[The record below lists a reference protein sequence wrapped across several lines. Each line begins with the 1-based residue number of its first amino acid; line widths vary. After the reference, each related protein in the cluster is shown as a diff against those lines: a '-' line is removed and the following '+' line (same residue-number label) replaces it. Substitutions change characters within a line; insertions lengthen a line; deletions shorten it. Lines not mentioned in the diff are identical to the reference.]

1 MRKIIRYF
9 LVFILLLV
17 LVLVRAYEN
26 EMFYDPF
33 IVFFQNDY
41 LYTSVP
47 EFEYGRLI
55 WDLFLRYSLNS
66 IISLGIIYLVF
77 EKLGYVILSAK
88 LYVLGFVLLI
98 SAYTFLL
105 STGFEKGYLLPFYVR
120 RFLIHPLFLLLLMA
134 ALFYE
139 KIAGIKPT
147 LR

>member
-9 LVFILLLV
+9 LIFILLLV

-33 IVFFQNDY
+33 IIFFQNDY

-55 WDLFLRYSLNS
+55 WDLFLRYLLNS

-88 LYVLGFVLLI
+88 LYVLGFILLI
-98 SAYTFLL
+98 SAYIFLL
-105 STGFEKGYLLPFYVR
+105 STGFENGYLLPFYVR

-134 ALFYE
+134 ALLYE

-147 LR
+147 LS

>member
-9 LVFILLLV
+9 LVFILLIA

>member
-9 LVFILLLV
+9 LVFILLIA

-98 SAYTFLL
+98 SAYTVLL

-120 RFLIHPLFLLLLMA
+120 RFLIHPLFLLFLMA